1 MPMEA
6 IATPWFMCIFTRSPT
21 LSFDAA
27 MRVWDCLF
35 AEGKPPTKPPPSA
48 VYLDDLAVV
57 ICVGRCASLVG
68 AL

>member
-1 MPMEA
+1 MVPMEA

-35 AEGKPPTKPPPSA
+35 AEGKPPSKPPTFRRLP
-48 VYLDDLAVV
+48 
-57 ICVGRCASLVG
+57 
-68 AL
+68 